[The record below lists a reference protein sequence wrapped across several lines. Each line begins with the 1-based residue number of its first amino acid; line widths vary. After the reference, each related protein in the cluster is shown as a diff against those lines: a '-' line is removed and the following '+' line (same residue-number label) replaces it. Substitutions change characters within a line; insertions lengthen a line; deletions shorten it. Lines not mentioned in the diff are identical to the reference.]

1 MGSVMGQEIELKLS
15 IRPDAVEAFKTH
27 PLLSTVSSQSHYLEN
42 QYFDTPDQQ
51 LTAAGAA
58 LRLRRSDDHCV
69 QTLKTRGSNVGGLHQ
84 RDEWEYERPDG
95 RIDLDQFPSAAL
107 PEGMQRDQ
115 LRPLFGTHFNR
126 HRWMVTYQEA
136 RIEVVLDEGR
146 ILTEATEQPISEVEL
161 ELKNG
166 QLSALLDLAWRLTE
180 TVPMVPSDMSK
191 AERGYRLL
199 DDNASVDVPL
209 PAIVAQQSMESAFCA
224 LMGYELERLQR
235 QWEVFWMSQQW
246 RHMQAMLVTL
256 GNLQT
261 ELEWFSEIL
270 PEAHLHK
277 VSAWLLWL
285 DEMIRP
291 LVSWW
296 PACFA
301 LSQDARS
308 EPENIAVSLQQA
320 KAIRALNGIEALAR
334 NPRFG
339 NTLMSLTRWLHL
351 RAWRSDQTDAH
362 RRASEEAVSNGL
374 DRSLSSAWQAF
385 NPDQFAGSTSH
396 ALSQFPAVHRLLML
410 CQYFNTLYGEEL
422 NHYRE
427 ELQALEDNL
436 SKLSAMDVVS
446 RLREW
451 LDELPMEQQASVY
464 SWTRSQTVLLRD
476 IKQLAGRLF
485 ESRDTALEA

>member
-1 MGSVMGQEIELKLS
+1 MGQEIELKLS
-15 IRPDAVEAFKTH
+15 IRPDSVEVFKAH
-27 PLLSTVSSQSHYLEN
+27 PLLDSVSGQSHYLEN

-58 LRLRRSDDHCV
+58 LRLRRDEGRCV
-69 QTLKTRGSNVGGLHQ
+69 QTLKTRGSNIGGLHQ
-84 RDEWEYERPDG
+84 RDEWEFERPDG
-95 RIDLDQFPSAAL
+95 RIDLSELPASAL
-107 PEGMQRDQ
+107 PDGLTVDRLQ
-115 LRPLFGTHFNR
+115 PLFGTHFNR
-126 HRWMVTYQEA
+126 HRWLLDYQGA
-136 RIEVVLDEGR
+136 SIEVVLDEGR
-146 ILTEATEQPISEVEL
+146 ILTQDTEQPISEVEL
-161 ELKNG
+161 ELKTG
-166 QLSALLDLAWRLTE
+166 QLSALLDLSLQLTE
-180 TVPMVPSDMSK
+180 RVPMVPSDMSK

-199 DDNASVDVPL
+199 DGNASVEVPL

-261 ELEWFSEIL
+261 ELEWFADIL
-270 PEAHLHK
+270 PDAHLEK
-277 VSAWLLWL
+277 VSAWVLWL
-285 DEMIRP
+285 DETIRP

-301 LSQDARS
+301 LSQEARS

-320 KAIRALNGIEALAR
+320 KAIRALDGIEALAH

-351 RAWRSDQTDAH
+351 RAWRHDQTDDH
-362 RRASEEAVSNGL
+362 RRASDEAVSDGL

-385 NPDQFAGSTSH
+385 KPDQFAGSTSH

-410 CQYFNTLYGEEL
+410 CQYFNTLYGAEL

-451 LDELPMEQQASVY
+451 LDELPLEQQASVY

-485 ESRDTALEA
+485 ESRDTALEV

>member
-1 MGSVMGQEIELKLS
+1 MGQEIELKLS
-15 IRPDAVEAFKTH
+15 IRPDSVEAFKSH
-27 PLLSTVSSQSHYLEN
+27 PLLDSVPGQSHYLEN

-58 LRLRRSDDHCV
+58 LRLRREEGQCV
-69 QTLKTRGSNVGGLHQ
+69 QTLKTRGSNIGGLHQ
-84 RDEWEYERPDG
+84 RDEWEFERPDG
-95 RIDLDQFPSAAL
+95 RIDLSALPASAL
-107 PEGMQRDQ
+107 PEGLTVDQ
-115 LRPLFGTHFNR
+115 LQPLFGTHFNR
-126 HRWMVTYQEA
+126 HRWLLDYQGA
-136 RIEVVLDEGR
+136 SIEVVLDEGR
-146 ILTEATEQPISEVEL
+146 ILTQDTEQPISEVEL
-161 ELKNG
+161 ELKTG
-166 QLSALLDLAWRLTE
+166 QLSALLDLSLQLTE
-180 TVPMVPSDMSK
+180 RVPMVPSDMSK

-199 DDNASVDVPL
+199 DGNASVEVPL

-261 ELEWFSEIL
+261 ELEWFADIL

-277 VSAWLLWL
+277 VSAWVLWL
-285 DEMIRP
+285 DETIRP

-301 LSQDARS
+301 LSQEARS

-320 KAIRALNGIEALAR
+320 KAIRALDGIEALAH

-351 RAWRSDQTDAH
+351 RAWRHDQNDTH
-362 RRASEEAVSNGL
+362 RRASDEAVSDGL

-385 NPDQFAGSTSH
+385 KPEQFAGSTSH

-410 CQYFNTLYGEEL
+410 CQYFNTLYGTEL

-451 LDELPMEQQASVY
+451 LDELPLEQQASVY

-485 ESRDTALEA
+485 ESRDTVLEV